1 MIDNCYILIYF
12 NSKELI
18 FMHIEY
24 ECTILEIDK
33 EKFIEKIEKLG
44 AKKIGDFYQK
54 RYVYDFNPVDPNKW
68 IRLRNNGK
76 KTTLTI
82 KNIVD
87 KNKIGGTEEL
97 EIEVSNFENTNKILE
112 TLGYKSRNYQ
122 ENKRVTYELDDVEID
137 IDSWPM
143 IPTYVELEGKDEQSV
158 INLIKKLE
166 IEDKNITNYDVVS
179 IYKEIYGIDI
189 LGIKDLRF

>member
-1 MIDNCYILIYF
+1 
-12 NSKELI
+12 
-18 FMHIEY
+18 MHIEY

-97 EIEVSNFENTNKILE
+97 EIEVSDFESTNKILE

-122 ENKRVTYELDDVEID
+122 ENKRVTYELDNVEID

>member
-1 MIDNCYILIYF
+1 
-12 NSKELI
+12 
-18 FMHIEY
+18 MHIEY